1 MPSEGSKSRS
11 QSQSQSSSLS
21 LLVELVVLG
30 VQGSSDGD
38 EEVRFED
45 DVDENDED
53 EGEVMPDGVINNAR
67 CVASWDVERR
77 RDSSS
82 GVFFPWPRV
91 RSGKGGLFS
100 QLDSTS
106 LLVEKK
112 THTEMNSMP

>member
-1 MPSEGSKSRS
+1 MPSEGSSSRS
-11 QSQSQSSSLS
+11 QSQSQSSSS

-38 EEVRFED
+38 EEFRFE
-45 DVDENDED
+45 DENDEE
-53 EGEVMPDGVINNAR
+53 EGDVMPDGVINSAR
-67 CVASWDVERR
+67 CVASRDVERR

-100 QLDSTS
+100 QLVQFS
-106 LLVEKK
+106 LPGEKE